1 MHIETS
7 PCLSW
12 KEPLS
17 VKASFMSLN
26 SSLEPS
32 LLKLI
37 EPMTLTD
44 FSFILQQSC
53 TVVKR
58 PFWEAR
64 GDPPDCLAQR

>member
-1 MHIETS
+1 MHFEAV

-44 FSFILQQSC
+44 FSFILHQSC
-53 TVVKR
+53 TVVNQSLLGS
-58 PFWEAR
+58 PSGPA
-64 GDPPDCLAQR
+64 

>member
-1 MHIETS
+1 MHFEAV

-17 VKASFMSLN
+17 VKASFMSLK

-32 LLKLI
+32 LLKLV

-44 FSFILQQSC
+44 FSFILHRNSLIIIQALLGS
-53 TVVKR
+53 
-58 PFWEAR
+58 PMGSA
-64 GDPPDCLAQR
+64 